1 MGAGIRRE
9 RSMFAMRPE
18 RHFVDANSEPVTDIL
33 GQFWRPVVAQRTAA
47 PKTKRRRPAS
57 Q

>member
-1 MGAGIRRE
+1 MRVGIRRE

-18 RHFVDANSEPVTDIL
+18 RHFEDANSEPVTDIL
-33 GQFWRPVVAQRTAA
+33 GQFWRPVVAQGTAA